1 MKILHFTGLELRQ
14 GIGKRISDSKTESTP
29 TVSLRPPE
37 NSDWLV
43 GWSVVDTFEYS
54 DSGSRMVSVS
64 VQTWTGKGQRD

>member
-14 GIGKRISDSKTESTP
+14 GIGNGSQTESTP
-29 TVSLRPPE
+29 TVSLRPLE
-37 NSDWLV
+37 NADWLV